1 MHVSRCHRILQSA
14 LLSACFALS
23 WHTAVAQI
31 DPQGRENFLSSAEAL
46 IPPNCLTDPLPGPA
60 GTTTEGVVSFPITE
74 ASSGPRTNVRIRV
87 WRAACHEPERS
98 AVLLRFE
105 NVSGDFIAAP
115 FLGPLLIG
123 NQSSGFSS
131 ASYRLR
137 ANDFS
142 APTQLDLQTSWF
154 LNNGVSAPY
163 LIEIGPLL
171 PGQDSNDLDV
181 SEYQQA
187 FGLTF
192 LTFNNQGELTEID
205 TVTVPAA
212 GQSNMV
218 TQFANPPLSGRFSGN
233 WIARDTRDQ
242 GILLS
247 ISELPDRRLVAF
259 LAWFTYGADGEQAW
273 FTGNT
278 FFDIGSSQISF
289 NINQGSDGQFQS
301 DQPANRTVV
310 GAATLRVLDCSQLE
324 LQFNLDSVGLGANTV
339 VLERVLAGEIAG
351 YACRDLPARSQ

>member
-1 MHVSRCHRILQSA
+1 MHVSRCQRILQTA

-31 DPQGRENFLSSAEAL
+31 DPQGRENFLSSAEA
-46 IPPNCLTDPLPGPA
+46 PPNWRTDPLPGPA
-60 GTTTEGVVSFPITE
+60 GTTTQGVVAFPITE
-74 ASSGPRTNVRIRV
+74 ASNGPRTDVRIRV
-87 WRAACHEPERS
+87 WRAACHEPQRS

-154 LNNGVSAPY
+154 LNNGVSDPY
-163 LIEIGPLL
+163 LIEIAPLL
-171 PGQDSNDLDV
+171 AGQASNDLNID
-181 SEYQQA
+181 EYQQA
-187 FGLTF
+187 FGLSF
-192 LTFNNQGELTEID
+192 LAFNSAGELTEIT
-205 TVTVPAA
+205 TVVVPAA
-212 GQSNMV
+212 SQSNMI
-218 TQFANPPLSGRFSGN
+218 TQFADPPLSGRFSGN

-324 LQFNLDSVGLGANTV
+324 LQFNLDSVGLGGDTV
-339 VLERVLAGEIAG
+339 VLERLLAGEIAG
-351 YACRDLPARSQ
+351 YSCRDLPARSQ

>member
-1 MHVSRCHRILQSA
+1 MHTTSFTSVLQATGLIVGVA
-14 LLSACFALS
+14 LGSQA
-23 WHTAVAQI
+23 AVAQA

-46 IPPNCLTDPLPGPA
+46 IPPNCLTDPLPDPA
-60 GTTTEGVVSFPITE
+60 GTTSQVVLSFPVTE
-74 ASSGPRTNVRIRV
+74 ASNGPRTNVRIRV
-87 WRAACHEPERS
+87 WRAACHEPQRS

-123 NQSSGFSS
+123 NQANGFSS

-142 APTQLDLQTSWF
+142 MPTQLDLQTSWF
-154 LNNGVSAPY
+154 LNNGVSDPY

-171 PGQDSNDLDV
+171 AGQDSNDLDIDD
-181 SEYQQA
+181 YQQA

-192 LTFNNQGELTEID
+192 LAFNNQGELTEID

-212 GQSNMV
+212 SQSDMLA
-218 TQFANPPLSGRFSGN
+218 QFSEPPLTGRFSGN

-259 LAWFTYGADGEQAW
+259 MAWFTYGPDGEQAW
-273 FTGNT
+273 FTGNA
-278 FFDIGSSQISF
+278 FFDLGSSQISF
-289 NINQGSDGQFQS
+289 NINQGRNGQFQS
-301 DQPANRTVV
+301 DQPADRTVV

-324 LQFNLDSVGLGANTV
+324 LQFNLDSVGLGSDTI
-339 VLERVLAGEIAG
+339 VLERLFAGETAG